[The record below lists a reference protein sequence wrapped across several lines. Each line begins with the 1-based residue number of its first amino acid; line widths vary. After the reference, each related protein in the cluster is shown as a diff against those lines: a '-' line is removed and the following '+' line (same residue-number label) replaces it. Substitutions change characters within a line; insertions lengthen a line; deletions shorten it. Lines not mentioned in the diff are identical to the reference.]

1 MRSPAASLLPVRGGT
16 GLTHR
21 PLCVDVTKPQ
31 KLESGACQVRGEL
44 LPLVLP
50 LHWQWVPK
58 LCFCG
63 RRGGVCHRV
72 YSAWWVPLILS
83 KLSCTL

>member
-1 MRSPAASLLPVRGGT
+1 MRSPSASLLPVRGDT

-21 PLCVDVTKPQ
+21 PLCVDVTKPR
-31 KLESGACQVRGEL
+31 KLESGACRVCGEL

-50 LHWQWVPK
+50 PHWHWVPK

-63 RRGGVCHRV
+63 RRRGVCRGV
-72 YSAWWVPLILS
+72 CSVWWYP
-83 KLSCTL
+83 